1 VTDDNPR
8 TEPSASIIEQILK
21 GMRDPS
27 SALVVPDRA
36 EAIRRAIEEA
46 EPGDV
51 VVVAGKGHEEYQLV
65 GTETR
70 SFSDR
75 DQVLAALPSPR
86 SATGDAG
93 AGSSPA
99 GDGAQQ

>member
-1 VTDDNPR
+1 
-8 TEPSASIIEQILK
+8 
-21 GMRDPS
+21 MREPS

-75 DQVLAALPSPR
+75 EQVLAALPSPR
-86 SATGDAG
+86 TSPAG
-93 AGSSPA
+93 AGEGAEPSPRTSSIGA
-99 GDGAQQ
+99 GAGPSPSGEGDQQ